1 MIWNFDYD
9 ISAIFVISTL
19 ILYYCYRKALPL
31 VYNKM
36 FLCLLIVTEL
46 VAVTDIIAS
55 VIVSYGTF
63 FSIFTLYFSN
73 ILYYIALALTPAVF
87 CNYAASFARKPILKK
102 HFVKYLIYAIPF
114 IIALAFILASPV
126 FHTVFSVSDTH
137 VFQYESFRPVIFFE
151 TVFYLLLGGGFIL
164 QTQRELRMGE
174 RYAIYL
180 YVAISLF
187 GHVYQV
193 YVNAY
198 TQMVSMMNTVGLL
211 IIFLMYQNPDYDRD
225 RRSGMYREMGVVKLK
240 EEDILYGKN
249 RPYLSIVI
257 GNYKELRS
265 VYGEMLTDH
274 VLFEVGKFLR
284 TTFPKLPHFYAHNG
298 RFVCD
303 YSRDNVDI
311 QEYADTVFERFR
323 HPFVL
328 DGEEYF
334 LAVSIVYADG
344 SVPFE
349 SHKIMRDTMRIA
361 AEEAVEKG
369 SGTLL
374 PVAVEHHE
382 KALRSVRITEVLK
395 QALTG
400 DNLLIY
406 YQPIYGIKEHRIVA
420 AEALVRL
427 YDKELGLIFPE
438 EFIWKAE
445 ENGSILTLGEQV
457 FRKVCQFVQ
466 KNNMD
471 ALGLQ
476 FIEVNLSP
484 MQCVREQLSE
494 EFSSIMMEYGIDPK
508 YIGLEI
514 TESQAVDMDIVRTN
528 MTRLS
533 SRGVSFALDDYG
545 TGYSN
550 LVNVLS
556 LPLNIVKIDKS
567 LVWAYFNEG
576 NDLLTRIMM
585 AFENE
590 TFSLVVEGV
599 ETEEMAE
606 ELANLG
612 CRYEQGYFY
621 SKPIPEY
628 AFIKYVTDQH
638 Y

>member
-1 MIWNFDYD
+1 MIWNFDFD
-9 ISAIFVISTL
+9 ISAILVLTSL
-19 ILYYCYRKALPL
+19 ILYYCHRKALPL

-36 FLCLLIVTEL
+36 FLYLLIVTET

-55 VIVSYGTF
+55 VIVSYGAF

-73 ILYYIALALTPAVF
+73 ILYYVALALTPAVF
-87 CNYAASFARKPILKK
+87 ANYAASFAHKPIMKK
-102 HFVKYLIYAIPF
+102 HSAKHWLSASPF
-114 IIALAFILASPV
+114 IATLFVILASPV
-126 FHTVFSVSDTH
+126 FHTVFSISESH
-137 VFQYESFRPVIFFE
+137 VFQYEAFRPALFFE
-151 TVFYLLLGGGFIL
+151 TVFYLLLGGVFIL
-164 QTQRELRMGE
+164 QAQRELRMSE
-174 RYAIYL
+174 RYALYL
-180 YVAISLF
+180 YIAISLF
-187 GHVYQV
+187 GHIYQV

-225 RRSGMYREMGVVKLK
+225 RRSGMYREMGVVKMK
-240 EEDILYGKN
+240 SEDILYGRN
-249 RPYLSIVI
+249 RPYLTVAI
-257 GNYKELRS
+257 GNYRELRS

-274 VLFEVGKFLR
+274 VLFEVGKYLR
-284 TTFPKLPHFYAHNG
+284 ATFPKLPHFYAHNG
-298 RFVCD
+298 KFVCD
-303 YSRDNVDI
+303 YSREHVDI
-311 QEYADTVFERFR
+311 QDYAEAVFERCR

-334 LAVSIVYADG
+334 LSVSIIYADG

-349 SHKIMRDTMRIA
+349 SHKVMRDTMRIA
-361 AEEAVEKG
+361 ANEAVEKG
-369 SGTLL
+369 AETLMI
-374 PVAVEHHE
+374 VSAEHHN
-382 KALRSVRITEVLK
+382 KAIRSVKITEVLK

-471 ALGLQ
+471 ALGLK

-484 MQCVREQLSE
+484 MQCVREQLCD
-494 EFSSIMMEYGIDPK
+494 EFSGIMEEYGVDPK
-508 YIGLEI
+508 HIGLEI

-528 MTRLS
+528 MTHLS
-533 SRGVSFALDDYG
+533 AKGVSFALDDYG

-576 NDLLTRIMM
+576 NDLLVRIIT

-590 TFSLVVEGV
+590 TFNLVVEGV

-606 ELANLG
+606 KLANLG
-612 CRYEQGYFY
+612 CHYEQGYFY

-628 AFIKYVTDQH
+628 AFIKYVTDQR